1 MNDAGIEATGQDP
14 AAAKADEAIVE
25 ARLAALVARWPER
38 FEESEIAGIK
48 KKIAGY
54 VAMARTLHGAP
65 LDPNV
70 EPPPFVPYSKRD
82 SE

>member
-1 MNDAGIEATGQDP
+1 MSDAGIEATGEDP
-14 AAAKADEAIVE
+14 AAVTADEAIVE
-25 ARLAALVARWPER
+25 ARLAALLARWPER
-38 FEESEIAGIK
+38 FEESEIGEIR

-54 VAMARTLHGAP
+54 VAMARTLHAAP